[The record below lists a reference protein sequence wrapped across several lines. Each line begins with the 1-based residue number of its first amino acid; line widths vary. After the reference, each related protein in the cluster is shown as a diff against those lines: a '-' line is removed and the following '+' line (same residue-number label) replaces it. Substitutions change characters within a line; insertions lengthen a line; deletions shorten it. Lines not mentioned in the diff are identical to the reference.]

1 MTGDVITTGS
11 GNVGSIQFK
20 SQTTMDGGGCL
31 LGEDLTSSTQVTDG
45 VPDEVDTRV
54 GSDAIE
60 EVRICCDRTRRELQ
74 DST

>member
-1 MTGDVITTGS
+1 
-11 GNVGSIQFK
+11 
-20 SQTTMDGGGCL
+20 MDGGGCL

-45 VPDEVDTRV
+45 VPNEVDTRV
-54 GSDAIE
+54 GSNAIE